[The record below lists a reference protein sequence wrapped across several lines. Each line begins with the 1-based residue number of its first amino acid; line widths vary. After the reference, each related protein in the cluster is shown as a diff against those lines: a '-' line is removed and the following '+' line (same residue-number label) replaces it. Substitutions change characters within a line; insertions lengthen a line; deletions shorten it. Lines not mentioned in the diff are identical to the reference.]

1 MITTKWFKYAP
12 HRAYQ
17 YWFWIRVDKE
27 RRRLKVRANSSRIA
41 LIVSNLDEQLYLPKR
56 NVSFNKKT

>member
-1 MITTKWFKYAP
+1 MIRTAWFKYAP
-12 HRAYQ
+12 HRAWQ
-17 YWFWIRVDKE
+17 MWFWIRVDKE